1 MLFTIYFYIFMFTKI
16 SHRMKKIINRKH
28 ELNLLQ
34 KLYDRDSFAM
44 ATIYGLKN
52 IGKTTLINH
61 FTQKLNCRKISFTA
75 VEQNEKVMLSLMKET
90 VLHRLCKIK
99 HRNIRLFT
107 IEDMYQ

>member
-1 MLFTIYFYIFMFTKI
+1 MFTKI

-44 ATIYGLKN
+44 ATVYGLKN

-75 VEQNEKVMLSLMKET
+75 VE
-90 VLHRLCKIK
+90 HRK
-99 HRNIRLFT
+99 RRLPAFL
-107 IEDMYQ
+107 

>member
-1 MLFTIYFYIFMFTKI
+1 MLFTIYFYIFMYTKI
-16 SHRMKKIINRKH
+16 SLKKIINRKH

-44 ATIYGLKN
+44 ATVYGLKN

-75 VEQNEKVMLSLMKET
+75 VEQNEKVPLSLMKEAA
-90 VLHRLCKIK
+90 LHRLCKRK
-99 HRNIRLFT
+99 H
-107 IEDMYQ
+107 

>member
-1 MLFTIYFYIFMFTKI
+1 MFTKI

-52 IGKTTLINH
+52 IGKITLINH
-61 FTQKLNCRKISFTA
+61 FTQKLNYRKISFTA
-75 VEQNEKVMLSLMKET
+75 VEQNEKVLLSLMKET

>member
-75 VEQNEKVMLSLMKET
+75 VEQNEKVPLSIMKEAF
-90 VLHRLCKIK
+90 LHRLCKRK
-99 HRNIRLFT
+99 RRNIRLFT

>member
-34 KLYDRDSFAM
+34 KLYDRYSFVT

-61 FTQKLNCRKISFTA
+61 FTEKLNCRKISFTA
-75 VEQNEKVMLSLMKET
+75 VEQNEKAMLSPMKEAA
-90 VLHRLCKIK
+90 LHRLGKIK

>member
-52 IGKTTLINH
+52 IDKPPSLI
-61 FTQKLNCRKISFTA
+61 TSRKSSTA
-75 VEQNEKVMLSLMKET
+75 EKYHLL
-90 VLHRLCKIK
+90 L
-99 HRNIRLFT
+99 
-107 IEDMYQ
+107 

>member
-52 IGKTTLINH
+52 IGKITLINH

-75 VEQNEKVMLSLMKET
+75 VE
-90 VLHRLCKIK
+90 HRK
-99 HRNIRLFT
+99 RRLPAFL
-107 IEDMYQ
+107 